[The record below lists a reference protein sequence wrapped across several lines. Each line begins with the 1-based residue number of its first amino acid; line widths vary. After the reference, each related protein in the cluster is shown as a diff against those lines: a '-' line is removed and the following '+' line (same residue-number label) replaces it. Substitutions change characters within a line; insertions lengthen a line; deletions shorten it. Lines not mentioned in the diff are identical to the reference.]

1 MTCSPEDNG
10 HCTPLYSGVGDLEPT
25 LKAFRRLHPSANF
38 FMWVFSIMSS
48 IYIIFWIIQSLANSH
63 KYKGSTDS
71 NNLRNKLIRCILHQ
85 KMLESEEEA
94 QEAVEA
100 SKLIDYN
107 CLKSTAIGINETEQ
121 LIETP
126 EPITSDTSDQPT
138 IPDASDQ
145 LTIPDASD
153 QLTIPDASD
162 QLTIPDASDQL
173 TIPDASDQL
182 TIPDASDQ
190 PTIPGTSD
198 VTNSKGSS
206 SIYFKDLDDTS
217 RAIQKLNSSKKM
229 KLKNRLNSTKATE
242 YNFTFDEITMIS
254 DELDKLYEVDLWLYN
269 KIYAIPTTINALI
282 HKVGAAC
289 IVMTLFIFSYYILPI
304 WFIRTGIYVEKS
316 KTSFLSED
324 ILEKALAK
332 SNEIEKQVRNAI
344 DNNISHEKINPL
356 ENQFNDHRRA
366 YNNLLKVH
374 KNQAVRTD
382 TCENDYAC
390 YYKKIVS

>member
-85 KMLESEEEA
+85 KMLETEEEA
-94 QEAVEA
+94 QEAVEV

-126 EPITSDTSDQPT
+126 EPITSDTSN
-138 IPDASDQ
+138 Q
-145 LTIPDASD
+145 LTLPV
-153 QLTIPDASD
+153 T
-162 QLTIPDASDQL
+162 
-173 TIPDASDQL
+173 
-182 TIPDASDQ
+182 SDQ
-190 PTIPGTSD
+190 PTLPVTSDQPTTSDTSD

-206 SIYFKDLDDTS
+206 SIYFNGLDDTS
-217 RAIQKLNSSKKM
+217 RAIQKLNNSKKM
-229 KLKNRLNSTKATE
+229 ELKNRLNPNKATE
-242 YNFTFDEITMIS
+242 YNFTFDEIMMIS

-269 KIYAIPTTINALI
+269 KIYAIPATINALI

-289 IVMTLFIFSYYILPI
+289 IVMTLFIFSYYIIPI

-324 ILEKALAK
+324 ILDKALAK
-332 SNEIEKQVRNAI
+332 SNEVAKQVRNAI
-344 DNNISHEKINPL
+344 DNNISQEKINSL
-356 ENQFNDHRRA
+356 ENQFHDHRRA
-366 YNNLLKVH
+366 YNNLLKVRQ
-374 KNQAVRTD
+374 NQAVRTD
-382 TCENDYAC
+382 KCENDYAC